1 MEIVKK
7 WLFRISTGEVAN
19 LDISHDE
26 DGNTEVD
33 KFINDI
39 IKEIQENRSTK
50 QYKTRSTSNKVMK
63 RIKKLN
69 DVELT
74 DEKYMENANDQLF
87 EVAERLVEIEKDVN
101 SQSGHL
107 NKIQQGELLLVL
119 LRDEEEQTDKFL
131 LSKVEVVTMLNTD
144 DVSITRGIIK
154 EIKRLWKSCLFTLK
168 EIPEENSSSY
178 YIADVYSS
186 TSSTY

>member
-1 MEIVKK
+1 
-7 WLFRISTGEVAN
+7 
-19 LDISHDE
+19 
-26 DGNTEVD
+26 
-33 KFINDI
+33 
-39 IKEIQENRSTK
+39 
-50 QYKTRSTSNKVMK
+50 
-63 RIKKLN
+63 
-69 DVELT
+69 
-74 DEKYMENANDQLF
+74 MENANDQLF

-154 EIKRLWKSCLFTLK
+154 EIKRLWKSCLLH
-168 EIPEENSSSY
+168 
-178 YIADVYSS
+178 
-186 TSSTY
+186 